1 MRDPLTRCF
10 TRQSGWELLDIQ
22 LHQSNRTGAPLSLAF
37 IDLDHFKWIND
48 RFGHE
53 AGDAALTAVAKAI
66 KPLVRREDM
75 LIRWGGEEFLLVL
88 PNTAFDRAREVIARV
103 RQHGFGFGPDETPI
117 TASIG
122 VAEALTDGVADAAT
136 LIRLADE
143 RMYLA
148 KESGRNCVVWEH
160 LQAAPAAFA
169 NQLDR
174 SPATL
179 P

>member
-1 MRDPLTRCF
+1 
-10 TRQSGWELLDIQ
+10 
-22 LHQSNRTGAPLSLAF
+22 
-37 IDLDHFKWIND
+37 
-48 RFGHE
+48 
-53 AGDAALTAVAKAI
+53 
-66 KPLVRREDM
+66 M

-160 LQAAPAAFA
+160 RQAAPVAFA
-169 NQLDR
+169 NRLDR

-179 P
+179 L